1 MKKIYTTLFML
12 AAALSASAQI
22 TLSKPET
29 KVATNITSSG
39 FTANWGA
46 VKNADGYAVFVYDR
60 KQVKADG
67 EVTIADEDFNGITFG
82 SMERGISSSL
92 KISSSH
98 SSVLILNSIVRA
110 AFE

>member
-67 EVTIADEDFNGITFG
+67 EVAIADEDFNGITFG
-82 SMERGISSSL
+82 SIIEPGGGDEEYVDLSTYGYAL
-92 KISSSH
+92 TY
-98 SSVLILNSIVRA
+98 
-110 AFE
+110 